1 MKLAEILRI
10 VEGTLVTKEADLSMD
25 VTLACGADLMSDVLA
40 YCKPRALLLTGL
52 THPQV
57 VRTAEMADIAAIV
70 FVRGKKPPEE
80 TVSLAEEKNIPL
92 ITSPYTMFELC
103 GRLYMNNLSSC
114 D

>member
-1 MKLAEILRI
+1 M
-10 VEGTLVTKEADLSMD
+10 
-25 VTLACGADLMSDVLA
+25 ACGADLMSDVLA

-70 FVRGKKPPEE
+70 FVRGKKPPQE
-80 TVSLAEEKNIPL
+80 TISLAEEKNIPL
-92 ITSPYTMFELC
+92 VTSPYTMFELC
-103 GRLYMNNLSSC
+103 GRLYMNNLASC